1 MKNFTIVA
9 WMAAYFVQARDL
21 VDDYRKPH
29 EPKLSELFPKDWT
42 QSTCIEGTDDAPVA
56 GESAADEYC
65 ELSKPVDRELEQ
77 VTRYR
82 EEMMA

>member
-1 MKNFTIVA
+1 
-9 WMAAYFVQARDL
+9 MAAYFVQARDL

-42 QSTCIEGTDDAPVA
+42 QSTCIEGTDD
-56 GESAADEYC
+56 ESAAADEYC